1 MKKLYEEAAVQDIA
15 DAIREKT
22 GGAETYRIAQMGA
35 AVRSIPGGDQ
45 IAHADIP
52 DYVKD
57 GVLALAQKVQ
67 AVKTASSIV
76 FVTVADAHHATDE
89 STGWKAN
96 IEAGNMDACRAIKAL
111 SHVTPLDFAAFLG
124 DLTFGYKTTT
134 TRRSAGSF
142 TVGSR
147 RACAASR
154 SSGHPETTTRAST
167 SRLKP
172 EASRICTVRR

>member
-1 MKKLYEEAAVQDIA
+1 MKKLYEEASVQDIA

-96 IEAGNMDACRAIKAL
+96 IEAGNMDACRENLMACGDGLNDRSMIEYAGVGVAMQNAEEPVKAVADY
-111 SHVTPLDFAAFLG
+111 VTAADNNHDG
-124 DLTFGYKTTT
+124 V
-134 TRRSAGSF
+134 A
-142 TVGSR
+142 
-147 RACAASR
+147 
-154 SSGHPETTTRAST
+154 
-167 SRLKP
+167 
-172 EASRICTVRR
+172 EAVEKFILRED

>member
-57 GVLALAQKVQ
+57 GVLTLAQKVQ

-89 STGWKAN
+89 SR
-96 IEAGNMDACRAIKAL
+96 AGRQT
-111 SHVTPLDFAAFLG
+111 SRPETWTPAA
-124 DLTFGYKTTT
+124 
-134 TRRSAGSF
+134 R
-142 TVGSR
+142 SR
-147 RACAASR
+147 RCR
-154 SSGHPETTTRAST
+154 T
-167 SRLKP
+167 
-172 EASRICTVRR
+172 